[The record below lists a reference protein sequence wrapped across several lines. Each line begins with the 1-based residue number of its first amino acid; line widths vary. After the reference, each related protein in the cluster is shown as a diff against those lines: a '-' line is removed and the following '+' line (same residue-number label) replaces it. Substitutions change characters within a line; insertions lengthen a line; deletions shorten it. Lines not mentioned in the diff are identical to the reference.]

1 MILLDGKKTSADIKE
16 EIALEVRELKNNEC
30 KTPHLAAIIVGNNG
44 ASITYVNAKVK
55 ACERVG
61 FESTLIRLPED
72 ISEEDLL
79 NEIAILN
86 VDNDID
92 GFIVQLPL
100 PKHIDEQKVIMAV
113 DPDKDVDGFHPT
125 NVGKMALNLPTFISA
140 TPFGI
145 LELLDRY
152 QVETSGKHVVVLG
165 RSHIVGSPMSILLS
179 QKRKV
184 GNATVTMCHSRTK
197 NLKEITLQADII
209 VAAIGIPEFLKAD
222 MVKNNVTV
230 IDVGITRLADPSK
243 KSGFRLVG
251 DVAFNEVAEKSE
263 FITPVPGGVGP
274 MTIAMLL
281 KNTLLACKRKK

>member
-16 EIALEVRELKNNEC
+16 EIALEVTELKDNGH

-79 NEIAILN
+79 NEIAVLN

-113 DPDKDVDGFHPT
+113 HPDKDVDGFHPT
-125 NVGKMALNLPTFISA
+125 NV
-140 TPFGI
+140 
-145 LELLDRY
+145 
-152 QVETSGKHVVVLG
+152 
-165 RSHIVGSPMSILLS
+165 
-179 QKRKV
+179 
-184 GNATVTMCHSRTK
+184 
-197 NLKEITLQADII
+197 
-209 VAAIGIPEFLKAD
+209 
-222 MVKNNVTV
+222 VKW
-230 IDVGITRLADPSK
+230 L
-243 KSGFRLVG
+243 
-251 DVAFNEVAEKSE
+251 
-263 FITPVPGGVGP
+263 
-274 MTIAMLL
+274 
-281 KNTLLACKRKK
+281 